1 VDKVTSR
8 RVREAESLD
17 KSVTVLDFLSTRL
30 PVNLAPTMTHTIVRR
45 FEEDRVTDVKA
56 LLEQVDMA
64 ALVQRDLGSAARREG
79 RWLKWYCPFH
89 ADGKT
94 PSLGVVGNRWKC
106 FGCGRSGDAIDWLR
120 EREGL
125 SFREACQR
133 LAALELSPA
142 SGVATRPRQSSS
154 STPSAAWQERA
165 QEAVDACQAGLWSE
179 VGARARAWLNR
190 RGLTDE
196 TMRAW
201 HLGFTPCDQKIAGL
215 WVPRGIVIPCLVAG
229 RAWYL
234 KVRRAAGQ
242 PKYTQV
248 RGGQIALFGADT
260 LPGQDVAVVTEGEFD
275 AMLLHQEV
283 GDLVGVVTL
292 GSAATRLPDAWV
304 PYLLGVRRLLVAYDA
319 DAAGA
324 EGAAAWQALSTRTQR
339 LLPLAGKDVTDFYLA
354 GGDLRAWVQFALAD
368 DWDRTAAPA
377 ETPVSIVPAP
387 WEGKRVRIEDLPNL
401 QACFGLCVVGGDP
414 DLEGEPWQPKVYLVE
429 DASP

>member
-1 VDKVTSR
+1 VIEVRVMLERVD
-8 RVREAESLD
+8 L
-17 KSVTVLDFLSTRL
+17 
-30 PVNLAPTMTHTIVRR
+30 
-45 FEEDRVTDVKA
+45 
-56 LLEQVDMA
+56 A
-64 ALVQRDLGSAARREG
+64 ALVEQDLGQPVRREG
-79 RWLKWYCPFH
+79 HWLKWTCPFH

-94 PSLGVVGNRWKC
+94 PSLGVAGNRWKC

-125 SFREACQR
+125 SFREACQQLGAME
-133 LAALELSPA
+133 LAAASNPTTHAEPA
-142 SGVATRPRQSSS
+142 ASLM
-154 STPSAAWQERA
+154 PSAAWQERA
-165 QEAVDACQAGLWSE
+165 QKAVDTCRATLWSD
-179 VGARARAWLNR
+179 VGAKARAWLNR

-201 HLGFTPCDQKIAGL
+201 RLGFNPSDRKVAGL

-234 KVRRAAGQ
+234 KVRRAGGQ

-248 RGGQIALFGADT
+248 RGGQVALFGADT

-275 AMLLHQEV
+275 AMLLHQEA

-292 GSAATRLPDAWV
+292 GSASTRLPDAWV
-304 PYLLGVRRLLVAYDA
+304 PHLLGVHRLLVACDA

-324 EGAAAWQALSTRTQR
+324 EGAAVWQALSTRTQR

-354 GGDLRAWVQFALAD
+354 GGNLRAWVQFALAN
-368 DWDRTAAPA
+368 DWETAS
-377 ETPVSIVPAP
+377 TPVEASLPISPAS
-387 WEGKRVRIEDLPNL
+387 WEGQRVGIEELPNL
-401 QACFGLCVVGGDP
+401 QARLGLRVVGGDP